1 MVYRFDLLLTKSHF
15 EQIRPTVS
23 VRDHDRRM
31 VRPGFAA
38 LCSAQPKIPTRGN
51 YVADIG
57 TAVVAR
63 DRSMLAG
70 GPLRR
75 DHLAVLAIPSDREVQ
90 PVEVAKRHRHKVK
103 LCH

>member
-1 MVYRFDLLLTKSHF
+1 MVYRFDLLLTKSRF
-15 EQIRPTVS
+15 EQIRPTAS
-23 VRDHDRRM
+23 VRDHDHPT

-38 LCSAQPKIPTRGN
+38 LYSAQPKIPTRGN

-57 TAVVAR
+57 TVVVAR

-70 GPLRR
+70 DPLRR
-75 DHLAVLAIPSDREVQ
+75 DHLAILAIPSDHGAQ